1 MIPPPQLTFQ
11 PPPVYRP
18 QLRAVSAAPPIPTP
32 VVDPASGGGDATTG
46 VAATARPRPAA
57 AASFTKAAAPTVK
70 KLIPAQHNP
79 ALKALVPASVRIQ
92 REKEVLP
99 PSKRQRV
106 LITAPLRQAPTGMA
120 AATAQPAANDKYLS
134 FLDDM
139 RDLGAFE

>member
-1 MIPPPQLTFQ
+1 MDPDPGDPD
-11 PPPVYRP
+11 
-18 QLRAVSAAPPIPTP
+18 RALGGAARG
-32 VVDPASGGGDATTG
+32 AG
-46 VAATARPRPAA
+46 AAAARPRPAG

-70 KLIPAQHNP
+70 KILPAQHNP

-92 REKEVLP
+92 REREVLP

-106 LITAPLRQAPTGMA
+106 LNTAPLRQAPTGA
-120 AATAQPAANDKYLS
+120 AGDQSATDDKYLS